1 MENNKALDILKTA
14 ILMEKRG
21 MALYE
26 EVVARTQSEEVKMI
40 FQIMAD
46 EEKVHAKYLAE
57 QFKSYMSTNTFTR
70 QDLST
75 SDGDEKI
82 VDMILSGNIKNQIN
96 AAGFEAAAIGAA
108 IDMETKAIEVYR
120 NRANESTDENEKAL
134 FNWLADWERGHYEVL
149 LKLDNELKE
158 RIWADN
164 DFWPF

>member
-1 MENNKALDILKTA
+1 
-14 ILMEKRG
+14 MEKRG
-21 MALYE
+21 QSLYE

-46 EEKVHAKYLAE
+46 EEKLHAKYLGE
-57 QFKSYMSTNTFTR
+57 QFKNYMTNNSFTR
-70 QDLST
+70 QDLSS

-108 IDMETKAIEVYR
+108 IEMETKSIEVYR

-134 FNWLADWERGHYEVL
+134 FNWLADWEKGHYEVL

-158 RIWADN
+158 RIWDDN
-164 DFWPF
+164 NFWPF